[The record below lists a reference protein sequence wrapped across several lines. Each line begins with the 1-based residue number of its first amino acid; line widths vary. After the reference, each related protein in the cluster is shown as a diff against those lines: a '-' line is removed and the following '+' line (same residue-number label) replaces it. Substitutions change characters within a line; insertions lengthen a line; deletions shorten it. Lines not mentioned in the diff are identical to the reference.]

1 MDRAVNDATLKK
13 MGDIFQYY
21 IALRDCFKMG
31 MSDKLQIEVN
41 GDVSVIAEL
50 SKDSFQ
56 KEVKHHLGKKKLG
69 DRDVDFWKTLF
80 NWYIEYD
87 RITNFTNLVLYTT
100 ASVSSSSTFYGWN
113 DKMAEEKILL
123 LKSIGNVRQK
133 KEETFRNYYDKI
145 FNQTLYDENKLL
157 DILRRFTI
165 ESSQTQIVGI
175 SSEFSGYIG
184 YIPEE
189 NRDSY
194 IGALLG
200 RVLTIVKEPPHRW
213 EVTRKEF
220 DAILQQEAPAY
231 IRRLQVPLPVDYAE
245 MDVPEQNA
253 KSLLQ
258 KHFVEEIKKIKYDTQ
273 IPDAI
278 SDYWKAEM
286 TIMRYFKNDFLYLRS
301 LPEYKNG
308 LEKKLKYTKEGKV
321 IEAGALHRDEQIKH
335 SKLMYVN
342 VMAWDAKDFGSII
355 RNQDYFQRGIIH
367 TIVDDKKFSW
377 DIGEDNEQH

>member
-245 MDVPEQNA
+245 MEVPEQNA

-301 LPEYKNG
+301 L
-308 LEKKLKYTKEGKV
+308 
-321 IEAGALHRDEQIKH
+321 ALQ
-335 SKLMYVN
+335 
-342 VMAWDAKDFGSII
+342 G
-355 RNQDYFQRGIIH
+355 
-367 TIVDDKKFSW
+367 
-377 DIGEDNEQH
+377 

>member
-377 DIGEDNEQH
+377 DIGEDNE